1 MLEVS
6 GLGYVLLL
14 DPVPL
19 FEAVGLPE
27 PRHVVVLRVWAKP
40 NGLEFTRFADFP
52 KFASQENTEL
62 GGPYRTNN
70 YTQSTVM
77 VSVRPIKAIILTA
90 RRLKSE
96 DTTLTCTISSAS
108 FSLRRLPLL
117 GVGLQ
122 TKSLDEIQKLH
133 DEISTFTAG
142 CCLQTGTR
150 MQLGMPRHYNA
161 L

>member
-52 KFASQENTEL
+52 KFASQENIEL

-96 DTTLTCTISSAS
+96 DTT
-108 FSLRRLPLL
+108 
-117 GVGLQ
+117 
-122 TKSLDEIQKLH
+122 
-133 DEISTFTAG
+133 
-142 CCLQTGTR
+142 
-150 MQLGMPRHYNA
+150 
-161 L
+161 